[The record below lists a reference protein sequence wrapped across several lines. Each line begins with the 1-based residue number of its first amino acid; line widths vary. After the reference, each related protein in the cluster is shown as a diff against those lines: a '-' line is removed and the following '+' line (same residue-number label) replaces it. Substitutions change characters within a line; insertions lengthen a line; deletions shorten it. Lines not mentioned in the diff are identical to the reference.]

1 MFQWWKKVNFKLIS
15 FLLGQFC
22 VPVLWDQFCG
32 SVLLVNSDFGLF
44 WFGLFFVIDNLVIL
58 NLHIKANC
66 EIFKDILVHEC
77 PHSRFWLLVNWFL
90 YWSWLDRYN
99 DRWSN
104 NWLSWWF
111 VSWKMSLRDLMSFES
126 EHIPYNTSC
135 HPFNIVI
142 CHFFCFT
149 INILW

>member
-1 MFQWWKKVNFKLIS
+1 MFQLWKKSIS
-15 FLLGQFC
+15 SWSPLFWVSFVCQFYGL
-22 VPVLWDQFCG
+22 VLWASFVGQ
-32 SVLLVNSDFGLF
+32 L
-44 WFGLFFVIDNLVIL
+44 WFGIVLVWVIFVRDYFVIL
-58 NLHIKANC
+58 NLHIKADC
-66 EIFKDILVHEC
+66 EIFKYVLVHEC
-77 PHSRFWLLVNWFL
+77 LHSRFWLLVNWFL

-111 VSWKMSLRDLMSFES
+111 VSWKMSLRDLVSFES

-149 INILW
+149 INILY